1 MAVCPHRD
9 SLFAV
14 HSLDFRGE
22 FAASPKSPLSFRAA
36 AKCGLIVRKEAADS
50 SCLNVKIVVEGDAE
64 GLKAGFW
71 IEDAEENTIEEDWNV
86 ALNADV
92 RLPAPPAC
100 HRVCCRVWAEKCPL
114 CDEQNEALKAMATM
128 LELAA
133 ASIGDAF
140 ERERA
145 DFKLQIKR
153 LEEQLAE
160 ERASAAVSAEHV
172 RSLGALLKASNEQL
186 AESQRQA
193 AELDEENEELLEDA
207 LLYRQRW
214 KAHEEDRSIINGK
227 LQPGF
232 VVLRGN
238 ETGFGSIFKKH
249 VLASKSA
256 FFAAL
261 FQQNPDKHEF
271 ELHGVRPRILGR
283 LSQFFHGGVLDCEEW
298 EGNEEE
304 LLQVARLFGIPEL
317 EADCTRVIDEHER
330 KSRAQTKCTNCD
342 TTRTSRWQRLPHGRV
357 VCNACGLYY
366 RLHNCDRPVAAKR
379 ALRAE
384 RAARDELQR
393 PTTPADGSA
402 NHPLH

>member
-9 SLFAV
+9 LLFAV
-14 HSLDFRGE
+14 HSLDLRGD
-22 FAASPKSPLSFRAA
+22 FTASPKAPLAFRPA
-36 AKCGLIVRKEAADS
+36 AKSGLEVRKEAAAS
-50 SCLNVKIVVEGDAE
+50 SCLNVRIVVEGEAE
-64 GLKAGFW
+64 GLRAGFW
-71 IEDAEENTIEEDWNV
+71 IEDAEGNTIEEDWNV

-92 RLPAPPAC
+92 RLPAPPGS
-100 HRVCCRVWAEKCPL
+100 HRVCCRVRAEKCPL

-128 LELAA
+128 FELAA
-133 ASIGDAF
+133 VSIEDAF
-140 ERERA
+140 AWERA
-145 DFKLQIKR
+145 GFKLQIKQ

-160 ERASAAVSAEHV
+160 ERASAAASAEHV

-193 AELDEENEELLEDA
+193 AELDEENEELLENA
-207 LLYRQRW
+207 LLYRRQW
-214 KAHEEDRSIINGK
+214 KSHEDRPIINGK

-232 VVLRGN
+232 VVLRNN

-261 FQQNPDKHEF
+261 FQQTPDKHEF

-283 LSQFFHGGVLDCEEW
+283 LSQFFHGKVLDSEEW
-298 EGNEEE
+298 EGKEPE
-304 LLQVARLFGIPEL
+304 LLQVARLFEIPEL
-317 EADCTRVIDEHER
+317 EADCTRVIDEHEG
-330 KSRAQTKCTNCD
+330 KSRAQTKCINCD
-342 TTRTSRWQRLPHGRV
+342 TTRTSRWQRLPHGAV

-366 RLHNCDRPVAAKR
+366 RLHNCDRPVAAKL
-379 ALRAE
+379 ALRTE
-384 RAARDELQR
+384 RAANDGRQP

-402 NHPLH
+402 DHPLH